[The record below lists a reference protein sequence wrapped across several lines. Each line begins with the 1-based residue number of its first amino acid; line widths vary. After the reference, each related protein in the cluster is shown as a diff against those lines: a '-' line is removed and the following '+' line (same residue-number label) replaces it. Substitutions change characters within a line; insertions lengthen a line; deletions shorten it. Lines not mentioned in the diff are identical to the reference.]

1 MEVKNKKKGIVLLF
15 GGAVLAALFSSAWM
29 MFSKGPFPWFVRQG
43 EYWLMAA
50 EVAVVFAVLAAIL
63 VFVRKPAVRWGGAVA
78 VIAVFCWAHVVFWPI
93 VVGGLYLLYL
103 VAGGRFLRTKVFRLP
118 VKDGFFCDLLTGVL
132 SVVAVFCLMSAVGAG
147 EIKKLW
153 IFVLVSGGLL
163 LGYYASAW
171 RDGRKAAGMG
181 GTVSGWARVGGR
193 SGLKGGY
200 GNAGFGGLDS
210 RRAAFCLAF
219 ILTAL
224 CIQAGRMNIAPDF
237 DSLWYGLRAPYIL
250 DNGRGIYE
258 NLGTIGVVYTYSKG
272 FEVLTLP
279 LSVLPSYSF
288 LLAFQLWLLAGCLAC
303 AYRIACSYME
313 HGTALFLTAMLAAV
327 PGITNMAVTA
337 KTDIA
342 TLLFQLIMISQL
354 IAWLEE
360 GKSSWRRLAY
370 GFAAFFFTW
379 TLKPTALVFSTA
391 VMGMSVLFFLWK
403 RVLFGGN
410 SLKDRGNA
418 EGWRDLEAQNSPEAP
433 DSPSHL
439 KAQIGSLGILALSL
453 ASLIGIWT
461 RTVLITGLPVTS
473 VFSSLLTK
481 LGFTMKYPYNV
492 SKIPNSAAD
501 RSVPQWCADMAK
513 RAAGF
518 LLTPQGEDME
528 HVILAWGGFFLLV
541 MFLLSIAGKQ
551 FGRQARK
558 QFENQTRKQF
568 GKRTRKQFRNQP
580 GNQSGQSETGSV
592 LSQYLTVI
600 YFPFL
605 AVNIISLAMLT
616 QVDGNY
622 FMLLYVLTGVY
633 AFHILARVKDRG
645 IEKAVRR
652 ILLPVTVYLA
662 IITTLTSWSWCL
674 GFTPVSFRHAGYY
687 NHMEAQQQRMEEAGN
702 TRIWEILSADPQN
715 RLIAVGD
722 HPDVL
727 AFPCSAQSY
736 DDITGSW
743 GNVVLVKKMDY
754 FVEFM
759 EYAKTDYVYAQ
770 AGYMAGEDRCY
781 TLVSDLIEYGKLIPV
796 LYENGN
802 LLARVDTA
810 GEYTENSRSAL
821 AEFQKCYIMKGNAS
835 ER

>member
-1 MEVKNKKKGIVLLF
+1 MEAKNKKKGIVLLF

-50 EVAVVFAVLAAIL
+50 EVAVVFAVLAVIL
-63 VFVRKPAVRWGGAVA
+63 VFARKPVVRWGGVAAVF
-78 VIAVFCWAHVVFWPI
+78 AVFCWAHVVFWPI
-93 VVGGLYLLYL
+93 VVGGLYFLYL
-103 VAGGRFLRTKVFRLP
+103 AAAGRFLRTKVFRLP

-132 SVVAVFCLMSAVGAG
+132 AVVAVFCLMSAVGAG

-163 LGYYASAW
+163 LGYYAAAW
-171 RDGRKAAGMG
+171 IDGRNAAGIG
-181 GTVSGWARVGGR
+181 STVSGRARVGGR

-200 GNAGFGGLDS
+200 GNAGFGSLDS
-210 RRAAFCLAF
+210 RQAAFCLAF

-313 HGTALFLTAMLAAV
+313 RGMALFLTAMLVAV

-342 TLLFQLIMISQL
+342 TLLFQLIMVSQL
-354 IAWLEE
+354 IAWLKE
-360 GKSSWRRLAY
+360 GKSAWRRLAY
-370 GFAAFFFTW
+370 GGAAFFFTW

-403 RVLFGGN
+403 RELSGGN
-410 SLKDRGNA
+410 S
-418 EGWRDLEAQNSPEAP
+418 P
-433 DSPSHL
+433 DNPSHL
-439 KAQIGSLGILALSL
+439 KNQAGSLGVLALSL
-453 ASLIGIWT
+453 ASLIGIWA

-501 RSVPQWCADMAK
+501 RSVPQWCADMVK

-518 LLTPQGEDME
+518 FLSPQGEDME

-541 MFLLSIAGKQ
+541 MFLLAIAGKQ

-558 QFENQTRKQF
+558 QF
-568 GKRTRKQFRNQP
+568 GNQP
-580 GNQSGQSETGSV
+580 GQSEIGTV

-605 AVNIISLAMLT
+605 VVNIISLAMLT

-633 AFHILARVKDRG
+633 AFHTLARVKDRG
-645 IEKAVRR
+645 IEKAIRR
-652 ILLPVTVYLA
+652 ILLPVTVYLT

-821 AEFQKCYIMKGNAS
+821 AEFQKCYIMKGNAL